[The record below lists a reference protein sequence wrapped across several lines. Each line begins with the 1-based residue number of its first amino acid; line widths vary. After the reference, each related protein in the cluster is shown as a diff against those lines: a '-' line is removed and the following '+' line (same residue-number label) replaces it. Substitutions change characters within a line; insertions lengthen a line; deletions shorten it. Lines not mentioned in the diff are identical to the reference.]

1 MPPFSALAA
10 GSVFASFINSKFGKA
25 VSVLPPSK
33 EEFSLLVAFGRCRF
47 RLDVPFVA
55 GTLCMLFGSS
65 SDSFKVGLV
74 QDRIFLFNVSYKAVG
89 FEIYKIRELSC
100 DEFKLSFH
108 LFNDAGL

>member
-1 MPPFSALAA
+1 M
-10 GSVFASFINSKFGKA
+10 
-25 VSVLPPSK
+25 
-33 EEFSLLVAFGRCRF
+33 
-47 RLDVPFVA
+47 DVPFVA

-108 LFNDAGL
+108 LFNDVGL